1 MFDVG
6 RYRLDPQV
14 AHSALPS
21 KILDAES
28 DSKLAEAKKTVAN
41 LFAVSF
47 GTKAP
52 ALV

>member
-21 KILDAES
+21 KILDAK
-28 DSKLAEAKKTVAN
+28 SKLATAIDNVLGARQN
-41 LFAVSF
+41 AFAL
-47 GTKAP
+47 A
-52 ALV
+52 A